1 KSAVRFLEGRVDPL
15 LHIPGLMELARGE
28 VTGLSQG
35 MFSAAGLDTRLTIIP
50 ARVMNFAEA
59 SALPATDLAN
69 PTECQAPPAGVP
81 LPAGA
86 PPGIQ
91 CLAAVSA
98 DLDGDGKPDRLLVW
112 ESQPPDDI
120 GGGTGDAPQMGAVAY
135 LDDGTF
141 HLLEETPS
149 SWK

>member
-1 KSAVRFLEGRVDPL
+1 MTSLAGLASKSVGRFLEGRADPL
-15 LHIPGLMELARGE
+15 LAVPDLMELGRGE
-28 VTGLSQG
+28 MTGLSQG

-50 ARVMNFAEA
+50 ARFMNFAEA
-59 SALPATDLAN
+59 SALPTTDLSN

-91 CLAAVSA
+91 CLATVSA

-112 ESQPPDDI
+112 ESQPPDDRA
-120 GGGTGDAPQMGAVAY
+120 GAGAAPRRGQRPADQRGRR
-135 LDDGTF
+135 
-141 HLLEETPS
+141 
-149 SWK
+149 